1 MAIPATQR
9 EVADFL
15 AAITGQ
21 GVVETHISAVFLG
34 RDEVLKLKKAVD
46 FGFLNFLSLAER
58 GRLIAHEQALNAPAA
73 PGLYLGPVAI
83 TRDHDGALALGGAGE
98 VVDWVLRMRRLP
110 AGDFLDAHAPLDGPG
125 LDAMADAV
133 VVLHQAAPLRA
144 ASDPGRMLEGNRQ
157 SGLSAG
163 LAPEAVEAWA
173 AAAAARLQALTP
185 WLASR
190 RAFHRRCHGDL
201 HLGNLCLIEGRPTP
215 FDALEFSEDLASIDT
230 GYDLAFLL
238 MDLDQRWGRA
248 AANRVMNRYIARSGD
263 VGLLRGLPLWL
274 SMRAFIRA
282 HVTARSGADATALL
296 AAALAYLSPPPPRLV
311 AIGGLQGTGKSTLAR
326 ALAPGLGAAPGALVL
341 RSDELR
347 KRRAGVSPET
357 TLPPEAYSAEESAAV
372 FATLRTE
379 AAEALAAGHAVVADA
394 VFQRPAERDALAAL
408 FTPFQGFWLQAP
420 LSVLRGRIEARQN
433 DASDATLAVLQATAA
448 RDCGPIDWAC
458 LDATADAEAQARKML
473 LDAPPAASP

>member
-21 GVVETHISAVFLG
+21 GMVETHISAVFLG

-46 FGFLNFLSLAER
+46 FGFLDFSSLAER

-83 TRDHDGALALGGAGE
+83 TRGQDGALALGGAGQ

-110 AGDFLDAHAPLDGPG
+110 ADAFLDAHAPLDGPG
-125 LDAMADAV
+125 LDALADTV
-133 VVLHQAAPLRA
+133 VALHQAAPPRT

-163 LAPEAVEAWA
+163 LPPEAVEAWGQ
-173 AAAAARLQALTP
+173 AAAARLQALTP

-190 RAFHRRCHGDL
+190 RAFQRRCHGDL
-201 HLGNLCLIEGRPTP
+201 HLGNLCLINGRPTP

-282 HVTARSGADATALL
+282 HVSARSGDDAKALL
-296 AAALAYLSPPPPRLV
+296 TASLAYLNPPPPRLV
-311 AIGGLQGTGKSTLAR
+311 AIGGLQGSGKSTLAR

-347 KRRAGVSPET
+347 KRRAGIAPET
-357 TLPPEAYSAEESAAV
+357 PLPPAAYSAEESAAV
-372 FATLRTE
+372 FATLRAE

-394 VFQRPAERDALAAL
+394 VFQRVAERDALAAL
-408 FTPFQGFWLQAP
+408 FTPFQGFWLEAP
-420 LSVLRGRIEARQN
+420 LSVLQARIEARQN
-433 DASDATLAVLQATAA
+433 DASDADLAVLQATAA
-448 RDCGPIDWAC
+448 RGCGPIDWAR
-458 LDATADAEAQARKML
+458 LDATKDAEAQARKML